1 MVHKVWMSI
10 CTYNCSEDWCRF
22 YPCME
27 HWEFSEYVCI
37 SDKAELSY
45 IKFLSHRAGEA
56 SEKLPAQECYQL
68 LVHAQNM
75 LQKEYIQKQYRA
87 KEEIDKRSKKCYNN
101 NNNYSYY
108 IFLLIKFIFP
118 SFCWNLVFLI
128 E

>member
-1 MVHKVWMSI
+1 MKIGAGSTLVWS
-10 CTYNCSEDWCRF
+10 TENFQS
-22 YPCME
+22 
-27 HWEFSEYVCI
+27 VCI

-56 SEKLPAQECYQL
+56 SEKLPAQECYEL
-68 LVHAQNM
+68 LFHSQKL

-101 NNNYSYY
+101 NNYY

-118 SFCWNLVFLI
+118 SFC
-128 E
+128 